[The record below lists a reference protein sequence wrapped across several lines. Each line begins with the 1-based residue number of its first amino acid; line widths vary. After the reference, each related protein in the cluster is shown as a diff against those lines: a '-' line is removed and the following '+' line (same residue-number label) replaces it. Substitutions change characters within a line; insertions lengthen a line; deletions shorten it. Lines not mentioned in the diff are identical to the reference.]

1 MFLVELILVWCAV
14 FALWWYMKPRRP
26 SPPVYPGA
34 LPIIGH
40 AHLLLGD
47 ITKIWQKEIEG
58 FRFCMENGGVIE
70 WRLGPKSMYVV
81 TDLDDCLTIAN
92 TCLDKP
98 YVYDF
103 GKKLYNRGLVTA
115 NTSTWKSHRKM
126 LNPAFNQQIINTFV
140 QEYST
145 QGKSL
150 VNELASK
157 VGKDPFDVVPY
168 LTKIA
173 LRSVYSYKSMLDQL
187 LDLGENQVFTDEE
200 IREHLD
206 TMIGAAYDTSTMT
219 LTFALV
225 LIGSYP
231 NVQARIW
238 KELQEVLNGPE
249 TDVTRHDL
257 PKLVYLEAV
266 IKETLRLYTPVPRIG
281 RCSKSAVQLIEL
293 ILIWC
298 AVFALWWYVKP
309 RRPSPPVYPGA
320 LPIIGH
326 AHQLLGDISIWW
338 FVKPRRPSPPVYPG
352 ALPIIG
358 HAHQLL
364 GSELQLWQTEKEVY
378 HFCLENGGVVEVRL
392 GPRSVYIVTDLD
404 DCLTVAN
411 TCLEKPYLYDFGKPL
426 YDRGLVTANALTW
439 KPHRKLLNPAFS
451 QQILNTFV
459 QEYSEQARCLVTE
472 LATEAGKDP
481 FDVVPYLLKNVIKS
495 LYKTVIGVKPSDNAQ
510 EMTLKTY
517 AHATDCFFGLL
528 EDRFQSAWLH
538 LPVLFNMSYLKKKQ
552 DAIVKTLKNITETI
566 IMKRKSERKQNLYV
580 DSIKEVTSDY
590 KSLLDLLL
598 DVGEKEVF
606 TDEEIREHLDTII
619 GAAYDSTTRAM
630 TVCLI
635 LIGTYP
641 KVQARILEELQEVF
655 DDSDRD
661 LTRHDLPKLVYLEA
675 VLKETLRLYPSV
687 PRVGRYSESTVQLK
701 HYTLPAGTTFI
712 LSLYAMNR
720 HPVWGADANE
730 FKPERW
736 LNPDT
741 LPDHPNAYAT
751 FSIGKRNCIALTWKS
766 HRKMLNPAF
775 NQQIINTFVQEY
787 STQGK
792 SLVTE
797 LASKVGKDPFDVVPY
812 LTKIALRSVYKT
824 MIGVNPNDENQ
835 ERIVTNYGLAT
846 DSFFASSVERFR
858 SIWLHLPVFYNMS
871 GLKKK
876 QDELINTLINLSE
889 TTIRIRKSELKQN
902 LYSDSIKEA
911 TSGYKSMLDQLLDLG
926 ENQVFTDEEI
936 REHLDTMIGAAYDTS
951 TMTLTF
957 ALVLIGSYPNVQAR
971 IWKEYAFVNFYF
983 DK

>member
-1 MFLVELILVWCAV
+1 MFLV
-14 FALWWYMKPRRP
+14 
-26 SPPVYPGA
+26 
-34 LPIIGH
+34 
-40 AHLLLGD
+40 
-47 ITKIWQKEIEG
+47 
-58 FRFCMENGGVIE
+58 
-70 WRLGPKSMYVV
+70 
-81 TDLDDCLTIAN
+81 
-92 TCLDKP
+92 
-98 YVYDF
+98 
-103 GKKLYNRGLVTA
+103 
-115 NTSTWKSHRKM
+115 
-126 LNPAFNQQIINTFV
+126 
-140 QEYST
+140 
-145 QGKSL
+145 
-150 VNELASK
+150 
-157 VGKDPFDVVPY
+157 
-168 LTKIA
+168 
-173 LRSVYSYKSMLDQL
+173 
-187 LDLGENQVFTDEE
+187 
-200 IREHLD
+200 
-206 TMIGAAYDTSTMT
+206 
-219 LTFALV
+219 
-225 LIGSYP
+225 
-231 NVQARIW
+231 
-238 KELQEVLNGPE
+238 
-249 TDVTRHDL
+249 
-257 PKLVYLEAV
+257 
-266 IKETLRLYTPVPRIG
+266 
-281 RCSKSAVQLIEL
+281 EL

-298 AVFALWWYVKP
+298 AVIALWWYVKP

-326 AHQLLGDISIWW
+326 AHQLLRDISMLILVWCAVFAVWW

-459 QEYSEQARCLVTE
+459 QEYSEQARCLVSE

-481 FDVVPYLLKNVIKS
+481 FDVVPYLLKNVIRS

-517 AHATDCFFGLL
+517 AHATDCFFALL

-538 LPVLFNMSYLKKKQ
+538 LPVIFNMSYLKKKQ

-580 DSIKEVTSDY
+580 DSIKEVTSGY

-641 KVQARILEELQEVF
+641 NVQARILEELQEVF
-655 DDSDRD
+655 DDPDRD

-675 VLKETLRLYPSV
+675 VLKETLRLYPLV
-687 PRVGRYSESTVQLK
+687 PRVGRYSESTVQLSK
-701 HYTLPAGTTFI
+701 FY
-712 LSLYAMNR
+712 
-720 HPVWGADANE
+720 
-730 FKPERW
+730 K
-736 LNPDT
+736 
-741 LPDHPNAYAT
+741 AT
-751 FSIGKRNCIALTWKS
+751 VYFNVDSMSSKI
-766 HRKMLNPAF
+766 LNPAF

-824 MIGVNPNDENQ
+824 MIGVTPNDEVQ
-835 ERIVTNYGLAT
+835 EMILTNYGQAT
-846 DSFFASSVERFR
+846 DIFFKSVVKRFQ
-858 SIWLHLPVFYNMS
+858 SVWLHLPVFFQYECFEEETRRSYKNIE
-871 GLKKK
+871 KPIANDY
-876 QDELINTLINLSE
+876 QDTQVGTERKHLFRLYKGGH
-889 TTIRIRKSELKQN
+889 IRLQVNVRSITGSRRKS
-902 LYSDSIKEA
+902 SIH
-911 TSGYKSMLDQLLDLG
+911 
-926 ENQVFTDEEI
+926 
-936 REHLDTMIGAAYDTS
+936 R
-951 TMTLTF
+951 
-957 ALVLIGSYPNVQAR
+957 
-971 IWKEYAFVNFYF
+971 
-983 DK
+983 